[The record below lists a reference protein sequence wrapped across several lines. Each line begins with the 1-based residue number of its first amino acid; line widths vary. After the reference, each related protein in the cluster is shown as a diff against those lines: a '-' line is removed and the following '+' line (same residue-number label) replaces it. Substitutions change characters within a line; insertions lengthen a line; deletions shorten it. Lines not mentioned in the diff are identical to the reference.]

1 MLVNNSLSI
10 LIITKYATSKK
21 EGFEGRTFALA
32 RRFAEKNNN
41 VTLIT
46 SDSNHFGN
54 YPKMKYIYNYRNED
68 GLNIN
73 LIRTYKYIKT
83 VSFRRILSWIDFE
96 IKLFFFP
103 LKTIIKPDVII
114 VSSLSLLTILNGIR
128 LKNIYNA
135 KLIFEIRDIWPLTLI
150 EEGGYR
156 NSNPFVKILSLIEK
170 YGYLNSDLVIG
181 TMPNLNQ
188 HLKSILPKYDVNCK
202 TVPFGFDQNSYIEN
216 TSITIDKNS
225 FNIPNNK
232 FIIGYAGSIG
242 LSNGLDAFIDS
253 IIRMQFDKRFYFILL
268 GEGAY
273 KDLYLKKTI
282 GLTNVC
288 FIPKLPKDEVGKV
301 LNLCDILYFSSL
313 NSKVWHYGW
322 SPNKLIDY
330 MISGK
335 PILASY
341 SGFRSM
347 LNESNSGFFIP
358 AEDSNAIKEELE
370 KIINIKPKIL
380 KQMGISGKQW
390 LINNREWGKIAN
402 LYLNIMNDL
411 VSTQKF

>member
-32 RRFAEKNNN
+32 RRFVEKNNN

-68 GLNIN
+68 SLNIN

-96 IKLFFFP
+96 IKLLFFP

-128 LKNIYNA
+128 LKNKYNA

-156 NSNPFVKILSLIEK
+156 NSNAFVKILSLIEK

-188 HLKSILPKYDVNCK
+188 HLKSILPKYDINCK

-216 TSITIDKNS
+216 TSSTIDKNS

-370 KIINIKPKIL
+370 KIINIKPEIL